1 MIANLGRMARVNTDW
16 SAAVVDR
23 LRRIHPAAWLSL
35 VGAVVFAVVFGRLG
49 VQHHRNFGTWAY
61 DMGIYDQGFWLV
73 SQGGQSFVTVRGLEF
88 WGHHVNL
95 VVLFFVP
102 FYWLGAGPTFLYVV
116 QASVMAL
123 GALPTYLL
131 ARDRFRTPWM
141 GLVFATVFL
150 MYAPVQWIV
159 WSNFHPEA
167 LVVTP
172 LLMAWWCA
180 RTERWKWFAVFVL
193 LALSTRED
201 AALAVIVLGFVLA
214 APYFGDVVR
223 AVRTSALSEIGERA
237 GRCLRVGLY
246 TVTAG
251 ALWYVVSTRLVIPH
265 FNRGEEPFYVE
276 AYYGNYGDTTA
287 EVVREILRHPNRV
300 ISDATQPDRLR
311 FYRDLFLPF
320 GGMPLLAPLQLLVA
334 APQMLASVI
343 GLSPYARQIRWQ
355 YTSVMIAPI
364 VVAAI
369 DGARV
374 VWRARRL
381 RAWLVA
387 FLLMSSLISNIAW
400 SNSPISDNYRV
411 WARHTPRVDVL
422 KRAVDLVPDDVA
434 VTATYRVVPHLS
446 HREQIYD
453 WPNPW
458 VESYWGVDDGYRLP
472 DPSEIEW
479 IVIERQN
486 VSELHALVLEQLIG
500 PDGDFEVVFDEAG
513 VVVARRDAT

>member
-1 MIANLGRMARVNTDW
+1 MRPVGE
-16 SAAVVDR
+16 R

-35 VGAVVFAVVFGRLG
+35 LGAVVFAVVFGRLG
-49 VQHHRNFGTWAY
+49 VMHHRNFGTWAY

-95 VVLFFVP
+95 VVLLFAP
-102 FYWLGAGPTFLYVV
+102 FYWLGAGPAFLYVV
-116 QASVMAL
+116 QAAAMGL

-131 ARDRFRTPWM
+131 ARDRFRSPWM
-141 GLVFATVFL
+141 GLVFASVFL

-180 RTERWKWFAVFVL
+180 RTERWKWFASFLL

-201 AALAVIVLGFVLA
+201 TALAVAMLGIVIA
-214 APYFGDVVR
+214 APHLREVAGAMR
-223 AVRTSALSEIGERA
+223 RRSLAEIGETAGRYLRA
-237 GRCLRVGLY
+237 GVY
-246 TVTAG
+246 TLTAG
-251 ALWYVVSTRLVIPH
+251 VVWYVISTRLIIPH
-265 FNRGEEPFYVE
+265 FNRGEEPFYVG
-276 AYYGNYGDTTA
+276 AYYGNYGDTTT
-287 EVVREILRHPNRV
+287 EVIGEILRHPNRV

-311 FYRDLFLPF
+311 FYRDLALPF
-320 GGMPLLAPLQLLVA
+320 GGLPILAPLQLLVA

-343 GLSPYARQIRWQ
+343 GTSPYARQIRWQ

-369 DGARV
+369 DGARY

-381 RAWLVA
+381 RGWLVA
-387 FLLMSSLISNIAW
+387 MLLGSSLISNIAW

-411 WARHTPRVDVL
+411 WARETPRTEVQR
-422 KRAVDLVPDDVA
+422 RAVELVPDDVV
-434 VTATYRVVPHLS
+434 VTATYTLVPHLS

-479 IVIERQN
+479 IAIDRRH
-486 VSELHALVLEQLIG
+486 VSEQHAELLESLIG
-500 PDGDFEVVFDEAG
+500 PQGDFAVVLDEAD
-513 VVVARRDAT
+513 VLVARRAGA